1 MKYIFLFV
9 HHDPYKVLITDY
21 NHIVRNLNSH
31 FSPFIGLG
39 LGLHYSLQSHVIFDL
54 FHGIKNYMTRKKKK
68 VKQEKAKVS
77 IISFALLGRLDRG
90 CPDAWHWT
98 EQTGRTGTQVDELFD
113 GLIAT

>member
-1 MKYIFLFV
+1 
-9 HHDPYKVLITDY
+9 
-21 NHIVRNLNSH
+21 
-31 FSPFIGLG
+31 LG

-90 CPDAWHWT
+90 CPDA
-98 EQTGRTGTQVDELFD
+98 
-113 GLIAT
+113 

>member
-1 MKYIFLFV
+1 M

-31 FSPFIGLG
+31 FYPFFGLG
-39 LGLHYSLQSHVIFDL
+39 LGLRYSLQSHVIFDL

-90 CPDAWHWT
+90 CPDAMT
-98 EQTGRTGTQVDELFD
+98 LDGADTGRTGTQVDETLFY